1 MRGKRDI
8 ERELIHA
15 EAKIESL
22 QTLLESAQTDRQELK
37 SQVTKLQ
44 DALVAA
50 RAPEAYRDQ
59 QIAKEEENRTPR
71 DQAKI
76 DKNRLIQ
83 ETTEGYL
90 HALERPLA
98 VDDLDALLA
107 RSSMRDRK
115 GPPSLHGNDES

>member
-1 MRGKRDI
+1 VRGKRDI

-22 QTLLESAQTDRQELK
+22 QTLLESAQTDREELK

-71 DQAKI
+71 DQAQI
-76 DKNRLIQ
+76 DKNRLMQ
-83 ETTEGYL
+83 ETTEGYMR
-90 HALERPLA
+90 ALERPLA
-98 VDDLDALLA
+98 PEDLDAFLA
-107 RSSMRDRK
+107 RGLMHDID
-115 GPPSLHGNDES
+115 GPLSLHGNDES

>member
-59 QIAKEEENRTPR
+59 QIAKEEENRTPM
-71 DQAKI
+71 DQAQI
-76 DKNRLIQ
+76 DRNRLIQ
-83 ETTEGYL
+83 KTTEGYM
-90 HALERPLA
+90 HALERPMT
-98 VDDLDALLA
+98 VDDLDACLA
-107 RSSMRDRK
+107 RSSMHDIK